1 MIRRFLL
8 AFQFLTVVP
17 VRVRGDVTGRELAA
31 SAAFFPA
38 VGAFQGLVTGI
49 PAFLAMKVLPAD
61 IAAAV
66 ALTLLILSNYG
77 FDLDGLA
84 DTFDGLAIKSSG
96 HEDEDRKKR
105 LMVMKDS
112 ATGAT
117 GVIALVV
124 TILLKY
130 VLMKSLLA
138 DFSSLC
144 AASLLFLMPV
154 FSKWVAVPVMSRASS
169 ARPDGLG
176 RIFIEHARAGDVALA
191 TAVLAAFCLPFV
203 LLGLPGP
210 TRLTTLAMCL
220 SLLILLS
227 LFGLP
232 AARFLGKRFGGLTGD
247 HFGALVEASEVI
259 FLTAAYVWLRLTV
272 S

>member
-1 MIRRFLL
+1 LIRRLLL

-17 VRVRGDVTGRELAA
+17 VRVGGDVTERDLAA

-49 PAFLAMKVLPAD
+49 SAFLMMKVLPAD
-61 IAAAV
+61 IVAAV
-66 ALTLLILSNYG
+66 AVTLLILSNYG

-96 HEDEDRKKR
+96 HADEDRKKR
-105 LMVMKDS
+105 LMVMRDS
-112 ATGAT
+112 ATGAM
-117 GVIALVV
+117 GVIALVL

-130 VLMKSLLA
+130 VLMKSLLVE
-138 DFSSLC
+138 FSPLR
-144 AASLLFLMPV
+144 AASLFFLMPV
-154 FSKWVAVPVMSRASS
+154 FSKWIAVPVMRRAPS

-176 RIFIEHARAGDVALA
+176 QIFIEHARPGDVALA
-191 TAVLAAFCLPFV
+191 TAVLAAFCLPAV

-210 TRLTTLAMCL
+210 TRLASLAMCL
-220 SLLILLS
+220 SLFILLS

-247 HFGALVEASEVI
+247 HFGALMEASEVI
-259 FLTAAYVWLRLTV
+259 FLAAAYLWLRLTV